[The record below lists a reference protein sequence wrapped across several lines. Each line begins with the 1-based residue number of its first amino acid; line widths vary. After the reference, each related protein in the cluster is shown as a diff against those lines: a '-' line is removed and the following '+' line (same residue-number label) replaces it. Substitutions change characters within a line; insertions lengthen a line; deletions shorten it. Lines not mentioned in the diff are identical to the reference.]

1 MTQSTK
7 KKTTKPKRTLQ
18 VKTLPELPTNPFIF
32 EILDL
37 ASRQRSKAKKIE
49 VLRKYDHKALRHVL
63 IWNFDEAIVSILPE
77 GEVPYVG
84 YDENV
89 SYSGSLTTK
98 LSHQVRS
105 MHEKGNFSLGAGDQQ
120 GHTTI
125 RRESKH
131 FYRFVKGGDDA
142 MNKIKR
148 ESVFINILQTLPEPE
163 AEILVLV
170 KDKLLTTK
178 YNITKELVAE
188 AYPEITWGNRS

>member
-1 MTQSTK
+1 MTPAKQKTTATKTRSTSTRKKTTSTRKTATKPRTVTVK
-7 KKTTKPKRTLQ
+7 KKTLPPNPMVHEILEAVDSER
-18 VKTLPELPTNPFIF
+18 VKTKKL
-32 EILDL
+32 EILRTYGDD
-37 ASRQRSKAKKIE
+37 SFKM
-49 VLRKYDHKALRHVL
+49 VM
-63 IWNFDEAIVSILPE
+63 IWYFDETVVSMLPD
-77 GEVPYVG
+77 GPVPYQPV
-84 YDENV
+84 E
-89 SYSGSLTTK
+89 
-98 LSHQVRS
+98 
-105 MHEKGNFSLGAGDQQ
+105 GDVQANREQ
-120 GHTTI
+120 GIPQRTTI
-125 RRESKH
+125 RNSARE

>member
-1 MTQSTK
+1 MTPAKQKTTSTKTRSTSTRKKTTSPRKTATKPRTVTVK
-7 KKTTKPKRTLQ
+7 KKTLPPNPMVHEILEAVDSER
-18 VKTLPELPTNPFIF
+18 VKTKKL
-32 EILDL
+32 EILRTYGDD
-37 ASRQRSKAKKIE
+37 SFKM
-49 VLRKYDHKALRHVL
+49 VM
-63 IWNFDEAIVSILPE
+63 IWNFDETVVSMLPD
-77 GEVPYVG
+77 GPVPYQPV
-84 YDENV
+84 E
-89 SYSGSLTTK
+89 
-98 LSHQVRS
+98 
-105 MHEKGNFSLGAGDQQ
+105 GDVQANREQ
-120 GHTTI
+120 GIPQRTTI
-125 RRESKH
+125 RNSARQ

>member
-1 MTQSTK
+1 MTPAKQKTTSTKTRSTSTRKKTTSPRKTATKPRTVTVK
-7 KKTTKPKRTLQ
+7 KKTLPPNPMVHEILEAVDSER
-18 VKTLPELPTNPFIF
+18 VKTKKL
-32 EILDL
+32 EILRTYGDD
-37 ASRQRSKAKKIE
+37 SFKM
-49 VLRKYDHKALRHVL
+49 VM
-63 IWNFDEAIVSILPE
+63 IWNFDETVISMLPE
-77 GEVPYVG
+77 GSVPYQPVEC
-84 YDENV
+84 DVQANRE
-89 SYSGSLTTK
+89 
-98 LSHQVRS
+98 
-105 MHEKGNFSLGAGDQQ
+105 Q
-120 GHTTI
+120 GIPQRTTI
-125 RRESKH
+125 RNSARQ